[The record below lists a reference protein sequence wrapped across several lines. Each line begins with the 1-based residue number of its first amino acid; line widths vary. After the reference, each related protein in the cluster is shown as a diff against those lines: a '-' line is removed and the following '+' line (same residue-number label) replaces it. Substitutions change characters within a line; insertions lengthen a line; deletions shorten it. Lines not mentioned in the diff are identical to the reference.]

1 MTPMAITITMMIEDT
16 NDDDNDGN
24 YDYKDDDDDDDDDDN
39 DDGIEDNNLR
49 KTRIMMM
56 IVIMMS
62 MMILRLM
69 TIKKSTVKMM
79 TKAFTISNG
88 NRTKWSKIQGVI
100 GRVISIKRYEITS
113 PITPKLYNTGSY
125 YRLIVSMTK

>member
-24 YDYKDDDDDDDDDDN
+24 YDYKDDDDDDDDN

-62 MMILRLM
+62 MMIMRLM
-69 TIKKSTVKMM
+69 TMIESRVKMM

-88 NRTKWSKIQGVI
+88 KRTKWSKIQGVI
-100 GRVISIKRYEITS
+100 GRVISIWRYEITS